1 MVRIIRQKRIRKI
14 IKKHIQ
20 PIFTIILTV
29 IIGISIMTNL
39 TGCSNLNDKSARRDF
54 FAMDTYMQIV
64 CYGKECEEAIDSAEE
79 EIKRLELIFDTNKE
93 DSEVTELNKAKKI
106 NASKD
111 MLEVVRRSKDIYS
124 STEGAFDITLKPLID
139 LWGFNIGTLNIPEQ
153 AEIDNELMS
162 CGSDRIVTDV
172 DGDIT
177 IGDEQMIDLGGI
189 AKGYATDRLKEIL
202 DDYEITS
209 AYMSLGGNVYCYNK
223 KVDGTL
229 WNIGIRNPK
238 AADESAVNGD
248 CYAVVSVEDRAVIT
262 SGGYERYLTDDKTGK
277 RYIHIIDPETGRP
290 SESDILSATI
300 VSEDA
305 TLADG
310 LSTACFVMGS
320 EDAIA
325 YWQQHRDEFDIILYT
340 VDDKVIVSSGLEEYI
355 KCYIDD
361 IQIVR

>member
-1 MVRIIRQKRIRKI
+1 MVRIIQQKRIIK

-20 PIFTIILTV
+20 LIFTIILTV
-29 IIGISIMTNL
+29 IIGISVMTNL
-39 TGCSNLNDKSARRDF
+39 TGCSNLNDKSAKRDF

-64 CYGKECEEAIDSAEE
+64 CYGKECEEAVDKAEE
-79 EIKRLELIFDTNKE
+79 EIKRLELIFDTNRE

-106 NASKD
+106 NASND
-111 MLEVVRRSKDIYS
+111 MLEVVRSSIDIYI
-124 STEGAFDITLKPLID
+124 STDGAFDITLKPIID
-139 LWGFNIGTLNIPEQ
+139 LWGFSIGTLNIPTQ
-153 AEIDNELMS
+153 SEIDNELMG
-162 CGSDRIVTDV
+162 CGSDRIVIDV

-202 DDYEITS
+202 DSYEITS
-209 AYMSLGGNVYCYNK
+209 AYMSLGGNIYCYNK

-238 AADESAVNGD
+238 AADESDSDGD
-248 CYAVVSVEDRAVIT
+248 CYASISVADKAVIT

-277 RYIHIIDPETGRP
+277 RYIHIIDPKTGRP

-305 TLADG
+305 TFADG

-320 EDAIA
+320 EEAVA
-325 YWQQHRDEFDIILYT
+325 YWQQHREEFDIILYT
-340 VDDKVIVSSGLEEYI
+340 IDNKVIVSSGLEDNI